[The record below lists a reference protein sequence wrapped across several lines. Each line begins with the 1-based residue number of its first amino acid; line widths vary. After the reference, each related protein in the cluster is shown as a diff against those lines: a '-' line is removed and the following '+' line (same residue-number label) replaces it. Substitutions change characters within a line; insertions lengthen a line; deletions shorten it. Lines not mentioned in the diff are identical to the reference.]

1 MFPNAFCFSRLA
13 QFKSVAAIGV
23 IVVAVTS
30 ISKEFCLTHLQRFG
44 WLAIAIVACSCCCFR
59 VAIAVV
65 VVYCCLAMHFG
76 SVGSMKTF
84 SQAKKKP
91 NQNEPSQANGQPA
104 NHVRHFLQSIKPH
117 TARSG
122 NVWVSDCVC
131 VSVCVCMEVAISIAC
146 SVHRL
151 INAMK

>member
-44 WLAIAIVACSCCCFR
+44 WLAIALVACSYCCLS
-59 VAIAVV
+59 VAIAVAV
-65 VVYCCLAMHFG
+65 VVNCCLAMHFG

-84 SQAKKKP
+84 SQAKKK
-91 NQNEPSQANGQPA
+91 NQTKMNRAKQTVSRQIMYVTFSNQLSRTLHALATCE
-104 NHVRHFLQSIKPH
+104 
-117 TARSG
+117 
-122 NVWVSDCVC
+122 WVT
-131 VSVCVCMEVAISIAC
+131 VCVCLCAC
-146 SVHRL
+146 AWR
-151 INAMK
+151 